1 MSKRQSITHVIN
13 GRLYRA
19 TTVTREIPTPYGRG
33 YISVSNIRW
42 ELLPN
47 KQLELFNE
55 QDV

>member
-1 MSKRQSITHVIN
+1 MSKKESITHVIN

-19 TTVTREIPTPYGRG
+19 TTVTREIPTPYGGG
-33 YISVSNIRW
+33 YISVSNTRW

-55 QDV
+55 